1 MMSRQS
7 MIVALLTAFSVFSS
21 GAEPAAPAPAASSAV
36 KPAVENW
43 PDRDWLLAG
52 LVNSVPAIL
61 KSFDP
66 ATGEFGTKPWI
77 STDQNVLFPLAVAWA
92 AQSPKNPYYH
102 DPKLL
107 EVIGKGGEKLVDA
120 QDAKGMWVFRKKDN
134 STWGDIHMPWVYS
147 RWIRAYLLV
156 KDALPAEQRAKWEKG
171 LKLGYSRIADY
182 CKGKNYHNINTY
194 HAMGLYAAGVA
205 FDNPEWCDIA
215 SRFMAG
221 VIGKQSEDGFWS
233 ENHGP
238 VVGYNFVY
246 LDALGIYYAMS
257 KDPAA
262 LNALRRGAQFH
273 SALLW
278 TDGSSVSAVDER
290 NPYHK
295 AKRPGNVGFSWTPEG
310 RWYLANYF
318 AGEDG
323 KRPAI
328 YPDTAATML
337 LEGGTGEI
345 AAPAS
350 AGEQGYYLSQDGK
363 FAVIRHRPWQ
373 WCFSAYAC
381 PAPNNRWIMDRQDA
395 VEIFHDGF
403 GVLAGGGNSKMQPY
417 FSTFTFG
424 NPASFQPDYSTDK
437 PNFAGP
443 ADLRYVPDAATIDG
457 NTISLRYG
465 ENRASVTVTPQEGGK
480 LAITCRLD
488 AKPDAEAAA
497 NMPLL
502 FNAGD
507 KLLLGS
513 GKTVELTKTPVTISG
528 REAAGSFSC
537 RGVRI
542 EFPENATLRYPVT
555 GFNPYHKL
563 GQGATPR
570 LVLTLPLSESQMAST
585 VFITTAS
592 SKP

>member
-1 MMSRQS
+1 MFRKW
-7 MIVALLTAFSVFSS
+7 IVALLPVFFAAAVF
-21 GAEPAAPAPAASSAV
+21 GAEVSAASA
-36 KPAVENW
+36 KPVAKNW

-52 LVNSVPAIL
+52 LVNSIPAIL

-66 ATGEFGTKPWI
+66 ATGEFGSKPWI
-77 STDQNVLFPLAVAWA
+77 STDQNVLFPLAVAWST
-92 AQSPKNPYYH
+92 QSPKNPYYH

-107 EVIGKGGEKLVDA
+107 EIIGKGGEKLVDA
-120 QDAKGMWVFRKKDN
+120 QDAKGMWIFRKKDN

-171 LKLGYSRIADY
+171 LMLGYSRIANY
-182 CKGKNYHNINTY
+182 CKGKHYHNINTY

-205 FDNPEWCDIA
+205 FDKPEWKEIA
-215 SRFMAG
+215 GRFMAG

-233 ENHGP
+233 ENYGP

-246 LDALGIYYAMS
+246 LEALGIYYAMS
-257 KDPAA
+257 KDPLA
-262 LNALRRGAQFH
+262 LNALKRGAQFH

-295 AKRPGNVGFSWTPEG
+295 TKRPGNVGFSWTPEG

-318 AGEDG
+318 AESDG

-328 YPDTAATML
+328 SSDTAATVL
-337 LEGGTGEI
+337 LEGGSGEI

-350 AGEQGYYLSQDGK
+350 AGERGYYLSRDGK

-381 PAPNNRWIMDRQDA
+381 PVPDNRWIMDRQNA

-403 GVLAGGGNSKMQPY
+403 GVLVGGGNSKMQPY

-443 ADLRYVPDAATIDG
+443 ATLRYVPDEATIDG
-457 NTISLRYG
+457 NAISFRYG
-465 ENRASVTVTPQEGGK
+465 ENCTSVTVTPQEGDK
-480 LAITCRLD
+480 LEITYRLET
-488 AKPDAEAAA
+488 KPDAEAAA

-513 GKTVELTKTPVTISG
+513 GKTVELTKAPVTISG
-528 REAAGSFSC
+528 REAAGSLTC

-585 VFITTAS
+585 VKITIDHTVS
-592 SKP
+592 TKP